1 MPARVSPSAYLSED
15 RMRPEVLLADDHA
28 IIAEGLARLINDV
41 ADLVGQVND
50 GVSLVEE
57 TRRLRPDIVVADI
70 TMPGM
75 SGIDAMRQLK
85 AEGAAARFIFLTIH
99 TEARLAAEA
108 MRSGASGYLLKQA
121 AGNELFDAIQAVA
134 SGRTYL
140 TPLITGDVLRNLST
154 PSEAAEREL
163 TPRQREVLRLLAQ
176 GKRMKEIAAE
186 LDISV
191 RTVENHKAHLLQV
204 LGLSSTADLVR
215 FAIKQHIVPE

>member
-1 MPARVSPSAYLSED
+1 MEGP
-15 RMRPEVLLADDHA
+15 MRPRVLLADDHA
-28 IIAEGLARLINDV
+28 VIAEGLARLIADV

-50 GVSLVEE
+50 GVRLVEE
-57 TRRLRPDIVVADI
+57 VRRLRPDIVVADI

-85 AEGAAARFIFLTIH
+85 AEGSEARFIFLTIH

-108 MRSGASGYLLKQA
+108 MRSGASAYLLKQA
-121 AGNELFDAIQAVA
+121 AGNELFDAIQAVTR
-134 SGRTYL
+134 GRTYL
-140 TPLITGDVLRNLST
+140 TPLITGDVLRSLTT
-154 PSEAAEREL
+154 PGDTAEREL
-163 TPRQREVLRLLAQ
+163 TPRQRDVLRLLAQ

-191 RTVENHKAHLLQV
+191 RTVENHRAQLSQA
-204 LGLSSTADLVR
+204 LGLTSTADLVR

>member
-1 MPARVSPSAYLSED
+1 
-15 RMRPEVLLADDHA
+15 MRPRVLLADDHA
-28 IIAEGLARLINDV
+28 IIAEGLARLIGDV

-50 GVSLVEE
+50 GLRLVEE
-57 TRRLRPDIVVADI
+57 ARRLGPDIVVTDI
-70 TMPGM
+70 AMPGM

-85 AEGAAARFIFLTIH
+85 AEGSGARFIFLTIH
-99 TEARLAAEA
+99 EEARLAAEA

-121 AGNELFDAIQAVA
+121 AGNELFSAIQAVM

-140 TPLITGDVLRNLST
+140 TPLITGDVLRNLNS
-154 PSEAAEREL
+154 PADPAAREL
-163 TPRQREVLRLLAQ
+163 TPRQRDVLRLLAQ

-204 LGLSSTADLVR
+204 LSLGSTADLVR

>member
-1 MPARVSPSAYLSED
+1 
-15 RMRPEVLLADDHA
+15 MRPKVLLADDHA
-28 IIAEGLARLINDV
+28 IIADGLARLIGDV

-50 GVSLVEE
+50 GLRLVEE
-57 TRRLRPDIVVADI
+57 ARRLRPDIVVADI

-75 SGIDAMRQLK
+75 SGIDAMRQLR
-85 AEGAAARFIFLTIH
+85 AEGSSARFIFLTIH

-108 MRSGASGYLLKQA
+108 MRSGASGYLLKQS
-121 AGNELFDAIQAVA
+121 AGNELFDAIQAVV

-140 TPLITGDVLRNLST
+140 TPLITGDVLRSLT
-154 PSEAAEREL
+154 APADLAEHAL

-186 LDISV
+186 LDLSV

-204 LGLSSTADLVR
+204 LSLESTADLVR
-215 FAIKQHIVPE
+215 FAIKQHIVPG

>member
-1 MPARVSPSAYLSED
+1 
-15 RMRPEVLLADDHA
+15 MRPRVLLADDHA
-28 IIAEGLARLINDV
+28 VVAEGIARLIGDV

-50 GVSLVEE
+50 GVRLLEE
-57 TRRLRPDIVVADI
+57 VRRLRPDIVVTDI

-85 AEGAAARFIFLTIH
+85 AEGSEARFIFLTIH

-108 MRSGASGYLLKQA
+108 MRSGASAYLLKQA
-121 AGNELFDAIQAVA
+121 AGNELFSAIQAVT

-140 TPLITGDVLRNLST
+140 TPLITGDVLRNLT
-154 PSEAAEREL
+154 TQAEATDRDL

-186 LDISV
+186 LNISV
-191 RTVENHKAHLLQV
+191 RTVENHKAQLLQV
-204 LGLSSTADLVR
+204 LNLGSTADLVR
-215 FAIKQHIVPE
+215 FAIKQHIVPD

>member
-1 MPARVSPSAYLSED
+1 
-15 RMRPEVLLADDHA
+15 MRPKVLLADDHA
-28 IIAEGLARLINDV
+28 IIAEGLARLIDDV

-50 GVSLVEE
+50 GVRLVEE

-85 AEGAAARFIFLTIH
+85 AEGSETRFIFLTIH

-121 AGNELFDAIQAVA
+121 AGNELFDAIQAVVG
-134 SGRTYL
+134 GRTYL
-140 TPLITGDVLRNLST
+140 TPLITADVLRNLAA
-154 PSEAAEREL
+154 PPEAAEREL
-163 TPRQREVLRLLAQ
+163 TPRQRDVLRLLAQ
-176 GKRMKEIAAE
+176 GKRMKEIAVE

-191 RTVENHKAHLLQV
+191 RTVENHKAHLLEV
-204 LGLSSTADLVR
+204 LSLSSTADLVR

>member
-1 MPARVSPSAYLSED
+1 
-15 RMRPEVLLADDHA
+15 MRPKVLLADDHA
-28 IIAEGLARLINDV
+28 VIAEGLARLIGDV

-57 TRRLRPDIVVADI
+57 VRRLRPDIVVADI

-85 AEGAAARFIFLTIH
+85 AEGSQARFIFLTIH

-121 AGNELFDAIQAVA
+121 AGNELFDAIQAVT

-140 TPLITGDVLRNLST
+140 TPLITGDVLRSLSSPAGAT
-154 PSEAAEREL
+154 EREL

-186 LDISV
+186 LNISV
-191 RTVENHKAHLLQV
+191 RTIENHKAQLLQV
-204 LGLSSTADLVR
+204 LGLGSTADLVR
-215 FAIKQHIVPE
+215 FAIKQRIVPD

>member
-1 MPARVSPSAYLSED
+1 
-15 RMRPEVLLADDHA
+15 MRPRVLLADDHA
-28 IIAEGLARLINDV
+28 IIAEGLARLIGDV

-50 GVSLVEE
+50 GLRLVEE
-57 TRRLRPDIVVADI
+57 ARRLRPDIVVADI

-85 AEGAAARFIFLTIH
+85 AEGSEAQFIFLTIH

-121 AGNELFDAIQAVA
+121 AGNELFAAIQAVT

-140 TPLITGDVLRNLST
+140 TPLIAGDVLRKLAST
-154 PSEAAEREL
+154 TYAAEREL
-163 TPRQREVLRLLAQ
+163 TPRQRDVLRLLAQ

-204 LGLSSTADLVR
+204 LSLGSTADLVR
-215 FAIKQHIVPE
+215 FAIKQHIVPD

>member
-1 MPARVSPSAYLSED
+1 
-15 RMRPEVLLADDHA
+15 MRPKVLLADDHA
-28 IIAEGLARLINDV
+28 IIAEGLARLISDV

-50 GVSLVEE
+50 GVRLVEE
-57 TRRLRPDIVVADI
+57 VRRLRPDIVVADI

-85 AEGAAARFIFLTIH
+85 AEGSEVRFIFLTIH

-108 MRSGASGYLLKQA
+108 MRSGASGYLLKQS
-121 AGNELFDAIQAVA
+121 AGNELFNAIQAVM

-140 TPLITGDVLRNLST
+140 TPLITGDVLRNLTSA
-154 PSEAAEREL
+154 PDPADREL

-176 GKRMKEIAAE
+176 GTRMKEIAAE

-191 RTVENHKAHLLQV
+191 RTVENHKAHLLEV
-204 LGLSSTADLVR
+204 LGLGSTADLVR
-215 FAIKQHIVPE
+215 FAIKQHIVPD

>member
-1 MPARVSPSAYLSED
+1 
-15 RMRPEVLLADDHA
+15 MRPKVLLADDHA
-28 IIAEGLARLINDV
+28 IVAEGLARLIADV
-41 ADLVGQVND
+41 AELVGQVND
-50 GVSLVEE
+50 GVRLVEDV
-57 TRRLRPDIVVADI
+57 RRLRPDIVVADV

-75 SGIDAMRQLK
+75 SGIDAMRLLK
-85 AEGAAARFIFLTIH
+85 AEGSDARFIFLTIH

-121 AGNELFDAIQAVA
+121 AGNELFDAIQAVM

-140 TPLITGDVLRNLST
+140 TPLITGDVLRKLSS
-154 PSEAAEREL
+154 PADDVEREL

-191 RTVENHKAHLLQV
+191 RTVENHKAHLLHV
-204 LGLSSTADLVR
+204 LSLGSTADLVR

>member
-1 MPARVSPSAYLSED
+1 
-15 RMRPEVLLADDHA
+15 MRPRVLLADDHA
-28 IIAEGLARLINDV
+28 IVAEGIARLITDV

-50 GVSLVEE
+50 GTRLVEE
-57 TRRLRPDIVVADI
+57 TRRLRPDIVVADV

-75 SGIDAMRQLK
+75 SGIDAMRQVK
-85 AEGAAARFIFLTIH
+85 AEGLETRFIFLTIH

-121 AGNELFDAIQAVA
+121 AGNELFDAIQAVLL
-134 SGRTYL
+134 GRTYL
-140 TPLITGDVLRNLST
+140 TPLITGDVLRNLAASA
-154 PSEAAEREL
+154 EAAEREL
-163 TPRQREVLRLLAQ
+163 TPRQRDVLRLLAQ

-191 RTVENHKAHLLQV
+191 RTVENHKAHLSQLF
-204 LGLSSTADLVR
+204 GLTSTADLVR

>member
-1 MPARVSPSAYLSED
+1 
-15 RMRPEVLLADDHA
+15 MRPKVLLADDHA
-28 IIAEGLARLINDV
+28 IIAEGLARLIDDV
-41 ADLVGQVND
+41 ADLVGRVND
-50 GVSLVEE
+50 GVRLVEE

-85 AEGAAARFIFLTIH
+85 AEGSEARFIFLTIH

-108 MRSGASGYLLKQA
+108 MRSGASAYLLKQA

-134 SGRTYL
+134 QGRTYL
-140 TPLITGDVLRNLST
+140 TPLITGDVLRNLT
-154 PSEAAEREL
+154 EPVETVEREL
-163 TPRQREVLRLLAQ
+163 TPRQRDVLRLLAQ

-186 LDISV
+186 LDLSV

-204 LGLSSTADLVR
+204 LSLTSTADLVR
-215 FAIKQHIVPE
+215 FAIKQRIIPE